1 MINLARPPE
10 RLVWQPFE
18 LNTAHTNQCAF
29 NCNRLRL
36 QSVSRYAT
44 KYAVPHH
51 DRDHVAPKNE
61 EQMAEKLK
69 KFIGIIKKRR
79 TPIGI
84 VLLLAGVAVVAAFFW
99 GDKASASDYITGKVE
114 KGNVEVNVS
123 ATGTVQAVTTVQVG
137 SQVSGTLEWLGADF
151 NSQVTRGQVIAR
163 LDPAIFQAQVA
174 NASANV
180 VNAEAAVAAAETEI
194 NSQKAN
200 LNAAKSNLEVTRVQ
214 RDDAAALVKRYEE
227 LKNVLSGRDLE
238 AAQAQAN
245 AAAARYEQAAA
256 QVGQVQAA
264 NASAKARVDQ
274 AKASVSQAKAQ
285 LQQSQV
291 NLDHSIIASPIDG
304 VVVSRNVDVGQ
315 TVAASLSAP
324 TLFTIANDLTKMQ
337 VLASI
342 DEADVGQIRQGIKA
356 HFSVDAY
363 PGETF
368 TGEISQLR
376 LNAQTL
382 QNVVTYSAVIDVA
395 NRGMKLRPGMTAN
408 ITIMVAKRE
417 AVLTVPNAAL
427 RFKPN
432 LSEKEQEAFRVKI
445 DERRK
450 ELEAERQA
458 QGGPERQ
465 AGQQAGAPGDQPAQ
479 QPPSTQGGGLRTNN
493 EGRQRPPD
501 GAEGKRAEGGQGNF
515 NREAWRQR
523 AEGGQGNFNR
533 EAWRQRA
540 EGGQGNF
547 NREAWRQRAEG
558 GQGNSNREGFRRR
571 GEGGPDNSNRERF
584 RQRGEGGADNSN
596 SNREGFRQRGGGGQ
610 TPGAESQRPRGE
622 GSQPGAGEGQ
632 RQREGGQGF
641 GGGEGGSP
649 RRQWQTIWVLT
660 ATKQIE
666 PRLVRTGLTNGRVT
680 EIVAG
685 DLQEGDTVIIGQNE
699 TGAARPQTPTTPFG
713 QQQRPPGM
721 PGGGGGGRG
730 PGR

>member
-1 MINLARPPE
+1 
-10 RLVWQPFE
+10 
-18 LNTAHTNQCAF
+18 
-29 NCNRLRL
+29 
-36 QSVSRYAT
+36 
-44 KYAVPHH
+44 
-51 DRDHVAPKNE
+51 
-61 EQMAEKLK
+61 MAERLK

-84 VLLLAGVAVVAAFFW
+84 VLLLAGAAAVTAFLW

-137 SQVSGTLEWLGADF
+137 SQVSGTVEWLGADF

-174 NASANV
+174 NSRANV

-194 NSQKAN
+194 NNQKAN

-214 RDDAAALVKRYEE
+214 RDDAAALVKRYVE

-264 NASAKARVDQ
+264 NASAKAKVDQ

-304 VVVSRNVDVGQ
+304 VVVSRTVDVGQ

-342 DEADVGQIRQGIKA
+342 DEADVGQIKQGIKA

-395 NRGMKLRPGMTAN
+395 NRALKLRPGMTAN
-408 ITIMVAKRE
+408 ITILVAKRE
-417 AVLTVPNAAL
+417 GVLTIPNAAL

-458 QGGPERQ
+458 Q
-465 AGQQAGAPGDQPAQ
+465 AGQEAQQAGAPQDQQAAAPAGGVDKPMAGKQRPQGDGGDGSRKMGEGNSNGEGSRQRGAGGQ
-479 QPPSTQGGGLRTNN
+479 GNREGFRQRGEGGGS
-493 EGRQRPPD
+493 
-501 GAEGKRAEGGQGNF
+501 GNF

-523 AEGGQGNFNR
+523 GGGDSGNFNR
-533 EAWRQRA
+533 EAWRQRREA
-540 EGGQGNF
+540 AMANGNGEGFRQRGEGGQANG
-547 NREAWRQRAEG
+547 
-558 GQGNSNREGFRRR
+558 NREGFRRR
-571 GEGGPDNSNRERF
+571 EGG
-584 RQRGEGGADNSN
+584 RGNSN
-596 SNREGFRQRGGGGQ
+596 SEGANQRGGGQ
-610 TPGAESQRPRGE
+610 APGADGQRPRGDA
-622 GSQPGAGEGQ
+622 SQPGGGEGQ
-632 RQREGGQGF
+632 RGRQGGQGF

-649 RRQWQTIWVLT
+649 RGRQWQTVWVL
-660 ATKQIE
+660 AANKQIE
-666 PRLVRTGLTNGRVT
+666 PRLVRVGLTNGRVT

-699 TGAARPQTPTTPFG
+699 TGASRPQTPGSSPFN

-721 PGGGGGGRG
+721 PGGRP

>member
-1 MINLARPPE
+1 MMKSPAIPARESVNLVEPSTHRANR
-10 RLVWQPFE
+10 R
-18 LNTAHTNQCAF
+18 AF
-29 NCNRLRL
+29 TCNRDTL
-36 QSVSRYAT
+36 QSVLRCAT
-44 KYAVPHH
+44 KYVVSPV

-61 EQMAEKLK
+61 EQMAERLK
-69 KFIGIIKKRR
+69 RFIGIIKKRR

-84 VLLLAGVAVVAAFFW
+84 VLLLAGVVVVAAFFW

-137 SQVSGTLEWLGADF
+137 SQVSGTVEWLGADF
-151 NSQVTRGQVIAR
+151 NSQVTKGQIIAR

-174 NASANV
+174 NSRANL

-264 NASAKARVDQ
+264 NASARARVDQ

-291 NLDHSIIASPIDG
+291 NFDHSIIASPIDG

-363 PGETF
+363 PGDTF

-395 NRGMKLRPGMTAN
+395 NRALKLRPGMTTN

-417 AVLTVPNAAL
+417 GVLTVPNAAL

-432 LSEKEQEAFRVKI
+432 LSDKEQEAFRVKI

-450 ELEAERQA
+450 ELESERQA
-458 QGGPERQ
+458 QGGQ
-465 AGQQAGAPGDQPAQ
+465 DGQQAAAPQDQQAPVQRGEKLLEGEGRKRADAGDGSRKIDAGDGSRKIGEGEPGN
-479 QPPSTQGGGLRTNN
+479 SNREG
-493 EGRQRPPD
+493 GRQRGD
-501 GAEGKRAEGGQGNF
+501 GSQGNREGFRQRGEGGGPGNF

-523 AEGGQGNFNR
+523 R
-533 EAWRQRA
+533 EAA
-540 EGGQGNF
+540 
-547 NREAWRQRAEG
+547 
-558 GQGNSNREGFRRR
+558 QGNSNREAFRQP
-571 GEGGPDNSNRERF
+571 GEGAQANGNSDGM
-584 RQRGEGGADNSN
+584 RQRA
-596 SNREGFRQRGGGGQ
+596 GGGQ
-610 TPGAESQRPRGE
+610 TPGAEGQRPRGE
-622 GSQPGAGEGQ
+622 GGQAAAGDGQ
-632 RQREGGQGF
+632 RQRQGGQSF
-641 GGGEGGSP
+641 GGEGGSP
-649 RRQWQTIWVLT
+649 RRQWITIWVLT
-660 ATKQIE
+660 AAKQIE

-699 TGAARPQTPTTPFG
+699 TGATRPQTQPATPFG
-713 QQQRPPGM
+713 QQRPPGV
-721 PGGGGGGRG
+721 GGRG

>member
-1 MINLARPPE
+1 MAE
-10 RLVWQPFE
+10 RLK
-18 LNTAHTNQCAF
+18 
-29 NCNRLRL
+29 R
-36 QSVSRYAT
+36 
-44 KYAVPHH
+44 
-51 DRDHVAPKNE
+51 
-61 EQMAEKLK
+61 
-69 KFIGIIKKRR
+69 FITIIKKRR

-84 VLLLAGVAVVAAFFW
+84 IALLAGVVVVAAFLW
-99 GDKASASDYITGKVE
+99 GDKASASDYITGKAE

-137 SQVSGTLEWLGADF
+137 SQVSGTVEWLGADF
-151 NSQVTRGQVIAR
+151 NTQVTKGQVIAR

-174 NASANV
+174 NSRANLA
-180 VNAEAAVAAAETEI
+180 NAQAAVAAAETEI

-214 RDDAAALVKRYEE
+214 REDAAALVKRYEA
-227 LKNVLSGRDLE
+227 LQNVLSGRDLE
-238 AAQAQAN
+238 AAKAQAN

-274 AKASVSQAKAQ
+274 AKASVAQANAQ
-285 LQQSQV
+285 LQTSQA
-291 NLDHSIIASPIDG
+291 NLDHSIISSPIDG

-342 DEADVGQIRQGIKA
+342 DEADVGQIRQGIRA
-356 HFSVDAY
+356 TFSVDAY

-395 NRGMKLRPGMTAN
+395 NRALKLRPGMTAN

-417 AVLTVPNAAL
+417 GVLTVPNAAL
-427 RFKPN
+427 RFRPT
-432 LSEKEQEAFRVKI
+432 LPDKEQEAFKVKI

-458 QGGPERQ
+458 QGSAETQPAQGGPQ
-465 AGQQAGAPGDQPAQ
+465 ASTPGDQPSPQ
-479 QPPSTQGGGLRTNN
+479 QNAPGGGELRRNN
-493 EGRQRPPD
+493 EGSARPQ
-501 GAEGKRAEGGQGNF
+501 GEKSERRRGEGFQG

-523 AEGGQGNFNR
+523 AEGGQGNGNR
-533 EAWRQRA
+533 EGWRRRA
-540 EGGQGNF
+540 EGGDGN
-547 NREAWRQRAEG
+547 G
-558 GQGNSNREGFRRR
+558 NREGFRRR
-571 GEGGPDNSNRERF
+571 SEGGADNGNREGR
-584 RQRGEGGADNSN
+584 RQRGEGGMDNG
-596 SNREGFRQRGGGGQ
+596 NREGRQRGGGQ
-610 TPGAESQRPRGE
+610 TPGAEGQRPG
-622 GSQPGAGEGQ
+622 GDSSQAGGGDGQ
-632 RQREGGQGF
+632 RQRGGGGSFGGGSF
-641 GGGEGGSP
+641 GGGEGGGS

-666 PRLVRTGLTNGRVT
+666 PRLVRIGLTNGRVT

-685 DLQEGDTVIIGQNE
+685 DLEEGDTVIIGQNE
-699 TGAARPQTPTTPFG
+699 TGATRPQTPTTPFG
-713 QQQRPPGM
+713 PQPGR
-721 PGGGGGGRG
+721 PGGGGPGRG